1 MSTGNEK
8 QKILIVDDSE
18 MNRSIL
24 ADMLGDEYEI
34 VEAVDGAEAVARLNM
49 DSTDISLMLLDIVMP
64 NMDGFEVLAVM
75 NRRNWIQD
83 IPVITRYPGGSM
95 EEYERQTVPYL
106 EKLSEE
112 AFIMPGHGVPC
123 NMGKLKYKERGVWD
137 VALGQTSRQPLKQ
150 IAVSSGSG

>member
-1 MSTGNEK
+1 MIATPGHSKGSCCIEVDSKYVFTG
-8 QKILIVDDSE
+8 DS
-18 MNRSIL
+18 L
-24 ADMLGDEYEI
+24 
-34 VEAVDGAEAVARLNM
+34 
-49 DSTDISLMLLDIVMP
+49 
-64 NMDGFEVLAVM
+64 
-75 NRRNWIQD
+75 IQD